1 MIGWLGPDTSAG
13 ELFEAI
19 PALNFIVAWDGGA
32 QRYRWVWRASLGLQ
46 ALPWIQGGR
55 GWPCTSGASRP
66 SSGRA
71 RRPRASYCC
80 PLRAGNNLV
89 TWGGLDGTPIEEALD
104 WLGDAVVGA
113 SRWNA
118 DTRESERYR
127 PGAPPS
133 ANTLR
138 TLNHGDA
145 LWVQLSE
152 DASWWQ
158 SATAEHGVRIRGAPA
173 SRDGVGASWGSR
185 GRAGVLLRE
194 LWPGAGR
201 SLGDCCSGSFNGRHT
216 AAGVAYPGE
225 IHYVPADRSLTARP
239 EPDFP
244 IRARVLPCVP
254 VAVSNWAQGPAN
266 FFELPNWLIEG
277 TAVYAED
284 VYPPGTAW
292 GGRAVGSART
302 GGDSRAST
310 GPA

>member
-1 MIGWLGPDTSAG
+1 MLLALGVGLASTHATASAQAPPAGTITTQLHPGWNMIGWLGPDTSAG
-13 ELFEAI
+13 ELFDAI

-55 GWPCTSGASRP
+55 GLALHIGGESAVEWTRP
-66 SSGRA
+66 AAEGVVLL
-71 RRPRASYCC
+71 

-145 LWVQLSE
+145 LWVRLTA

-158 SATAEHGVRIRGAPA
+158 SGTAGTEFVFEESVNPATRESAIRTETARVLA
-173 SRDGVGASWGSR
+173 FFA
-185 GRAGVLLRE
+185 RA

-201 SLGDCCSGSFNGRHT
+201 TFRWCC
-216 AAGVAYPGE
+216 
-225 IHYVPADRSLTARP
+225 
-239 EPDFP
+239 
-244 IRARVLPCVP
+244 
-254 VAVSNWAQGPAN
+254 
-266 FFELPNWLIEG
+266 
-277 TAVYAED
+277 
-284 VYPPGTAW
+284 
-292 GGRAVGSART
+292 
-302 GGDSRAST
+302 
-310 GPA
+310 